1 MHFLECHLEIV
12 CCGKLGNLNFHYK
25 ATGLVEILAFWVYFQ
40 IRLTSSSCPTFIP
53 ELRIARQFDKKLPC
67 KGYGMFW
74 KRGIVETFCR
84 GITGLNS

>member
-1 MHFLECHLEIV
+1 MHFLECHLDIV

-25 ATGLVEILAFWVYFQ
+25 AIGLVKISAFGAFFQ
-40 IRLTSSSCPTFIP
+40 IRLTSASCPTFFP
-53 ELRIARQFDKKLPC
+53 ELGIAKEFRKKLSC

-74 KRGIVETFCR
+74 KRGIVVAFWG